1 MKRSRIKASDARSAT
16 PGARRRRALLLIP
29 VLGTLVLVSL
39 WAVIFTRLSVERE
52 STTHES
58 MASAAILSSALEQHT
73 IKAIHQVDQIT
84 RFVKYEY
91 EKSPSEFDLIAT
103 VDKGVV
109 QSDTLVQVSLI
120 DEHGALIATTAD
132 PHPKPIDLSDREH
145 FKVHVHSNDDLLYIS
160 RPVRGRVSGI
170 WTLQITR
177 RLNHSDGSFAGV
189 VVVSEDPAYFT
200 SDFYNV
206 ASIGHEG
213 VIAVVSDNGSVLA
226 RSTGGGAGTSGVAG
240 VSGAS
245 GASSAASDA
254 HAPNAV
260 AKGSGARNAS
270 GPVHGEFSASG
281 VYPTSEH
288 ASGIYVD
295 PIDGVR
301 RIVSYRH
308 IDGYPLGVLVGL
320 SEREELV
327 DFNHTRNVYLLMAGF
342 ISLAMLGFFAV
353 ATGLIGKLLGRE
365 REMTHLV
372 EYDLLTGLRNRYS
385 TLRGL
390 RQDVAHTENIGR
402 LALLFID
409 LDNFKTVNDT
419 LGHNAGD
426 IVLQMT
432 ASRLAETVGQS
443 GTLSRIGGDEFVVVV
458 KGEEVEQRAITLADD
473 ISTMFATPFDVRGSA
488 FVLHAS
494 IGIALFSVSNESEI
508 DLLKKADLA
517 MYSAKDAGKNC
528 YQFYSPQ
535 LSHRADHLMK
545 WEQQLR
551 VALTEQQLF
560 LVYQPKIDLARRCIT
575 GFEALVRWN
584 HPQHGLIPANE
595 FIPVAE
601 STGLIVAVGDFVV
614 HTACMQLAQWQR
626 EGYTGLSLAV
636 NISAVQFW
644 RGDLLETVARS
655 IEASGIP
662 SDKLEL
668 EITETVMVEYP
679 ELVQEKIMALKRLGV
694 RIALD
699 DFGTG
704 YSSLSYLNRFSVDT
718 LKVDRS
724 FIQAIP
730 EDRSVC
736 VMVSAIV
743 NLARSLGLTVVVE
756 GTEREEQIVWLA
768 ALGPVEAQGFLFS
781 RPVPADGVQ
790 ALLDRFGVCGL
801 TRGVMPRSEKDAGH
815 AGQEPPSPAL
825 SDERGV

>member
-1 MKRSRIKASDARSAT
+1 MKRMRTHVFSDALR
-16 PGARRRRALLLIP
+16 GAASTRRRRALLAIP
-29 VLGTLVLVSL
+29 VLGSFVLVLL
-39 WAVIFTRLSVERE
+39 WAVIFARLSVERE
-52 STTHES
+52 ATTHES

-91 EKSPSEFDLIAT
+91 EKSPDNFDLVAT
-103 VDKGVV
+103 VEKGVV

-120 DEHGALIATTAD
+120 DEYGTLIGNTSD

-145 FKVHVHSNDDLLYIS
+145 FKVHAHSNDDLLYIS
-160 RPVRGRVSGI
+160 RPVRGRVSGQ

-177 RLNHSDGSFAGV
+177 RLNHADGSFAGV
-189 VVVSEDPAYFT
+189 VVVSENPTYFT
-200 SDFYNV
+200 NDFYNV

-213 VIAVVSDNGSVLA
+213 VIAVVSDSGSVLA
-226 RSTGGGAGTSGVAG
+226 RSTAGGLSDN
-240 VSGAS
+240 
-245 GASSAASDA
+245 AAT
-254 HAPNAV
+254 HAV
-260 AKGSGARNAS
+260 AKGG
-270 GPVHGEFSASG
+270 GPAERAHAEFSASG
-281 VYPTSEH
+281 VYPTTDH

-295 PIDGVR
+295 PIDHVK

-320 SEREELV
+320 SEREEMT
-327 DFNHTRNVYLLMAGF
+327 DYNHTRNVYLLMASF

-385 TLRGL
+385 TLRAL
-390 RQDVAHTENIGR
+390 RQDVAQPENIGR

-458 KGEEVEQRAITLADD
+458 KGDEVEQRAVTLADD

-494 IGIALFSVSNESEI
+494 IGIALYSVSNESEI

-517 MYSAKDAGKNC
+517 MYSAKDAGRNC

-560 LVYQPKIDLARRCIT
+560 LVYQPKIDLTRRCIT

-601 STGLIVAVGDFVV
+601 STGLIVAVGDFVI
-614 HTACMQLAQWQR
+614 HTACLQLAQWQR
-626 EGYTGLSLAV
+626 DGYAGLSLAV

-644 RGDLLETVARS
+644 RGDLLETVARA

-662 SDKLEL
+662 PDKLEL

-679 ELVQEKIMALKRLGV
+679 ELVQEKIVALKRLGV

-756 GTEREEQIVWLA
+756 GTEREEQIAWLA

-790 ALLDRFGVCGL
+790 ALLDRFGVCGWP
-801 TRGVMPRSEKDAGH
+801 RGQAPRSRKDAGR
-815 AGQEPPSPAL
+815 ESSTAL
-825 SDERGV
+825 SDERGG

>member
-1 MKRSRIKASDARSAT
+1 MARASRQGRAGHSMKRTRSHAASDSRVNAPS
-16 PGARRRRALLLIP
+16 ARRRRALLAIP
-29 VLGTLVLVSL
+29 VLGSLLLVLL
-39 WAVIFTRLSVERE
+39 WAVIFARLSVERDA
-52 STTHES
+52 TTHES

-91 EKSPSEFDLIAT
+91 EKAPDHFNLIAT
-103 VDKGVV
+103 VEKGVV

-120 DEHGALIATTAD
+120 DETGILVANTSD

-145 FKVHVHSNDDLLYIS
+145 FKVHLHANDDLLYIS
-160 RPVRGRVSGI
+160 RPVRGRVSNL

-177 RLNHSDGSFAGV
+177 RLNHPDGSFAGV
-189 VVVSEDPAYFT
+189 VVVSEDPTYFT

-206 ASIGHEG
+206 ASIGREG

-226 RSTGGGAGTSGVAG
+226 RSTSGTLAENPARDGASAGGSRNAG
-240 VSGAS
+240 GAS
-245 GASSAASDA
+245 GSARAA
-254 HAPNAV
+254 
-260 AKGSGARNAS
+260 
-270 GPVHGEFSASG
+270 FSASG
-281 VYPTSEH
+281 VYPTSDH

-295 PIDGVR
+295 PIDHVK

-320 SEREELV
+320 SKREEFA
-327 DFNHTRNVYLLMAGF
+327 DYNHTRNVYLLMASF
-342 ISLAMLGFFAV
+342 ISFAMLGFFAV

-385 TLRGL
+385 TLRAL
-390 RQDVAHTENIGR
+390 RADVAQTDNIGR

-432 ASRLAETVGQS
+432 ASRLAETVGHG
-443 GTLSRIGGDEFVVVV
+443 GTLARIGGDEFVVIV
-458 KGEEVEQRAITLADD
+458 KGDDVEKRAVGLAND
-473 ISTMFATPFDVRGSA
+473 IVTMFATPFDVRGSA

-494 IGIALFSVSNESEI
+494 IGIALYSVSNESEI

-535 LSHRADHLMK
+535 LSHRADHLMR

-551 VALTEQQLF
+551 VALAERQLF

-601 STGLIVAVGDFVV
+601 STGLIVAVGDFVI
-614 HTACMQLAQWQR
+614 HTACAQLAQWQR
-626 EGYTGLSLAV
+626 AGYTGLSLAV

-644 RGDLLETVARS
+644 RGDLLETVARA

-662 SDKLEL
+662 PGKLEL

-679 ELVQEKIMALKRLGV
+679 ELVQEKIVALKRLGV

-736 VMVSAIV
+736 VMVSAII

-756 GTEREEQIVWLA
+756 GTEREEQITWLA

-790 ALLDRFGVCGL
+790 ALLDRFGVCGWAL
-801 TRGVMPRSEKDAGH
+801 ASGALGLGTL
-815 AGQEPPSPAL
+815 GQEPSNTAL
-825 SDERGV
+825 SDERGS

>member
-1 MKRSRIKASDARSAT
+1 MKRARSHAAT
-16 PGARRRRALLLIP
+16 DSRASAPAIRRRRALLAIP
-29 VLGTLVLVSL
+29 VLGTLVLGLL
-39 WAVIFTRLSVERE
+39 WAVIFARLSVERDA
-52 STTHES
+52 TTHES
-58 MASAAILSSALEQHT
+58 TASAAILSSALEQHT

-91 EKSPSEFDLIAT
+91 EKSPGDFDLAAT

-120 DEHGALIATTAD
+120 GANGKLVANTSD
-132 PHPKPIDLSDREH
+132 RRPKPIDLSDREH
-145 FKVHVHSNDDLLYIS
+145 FRVHVHSNDDLLYIS
-160 RPVRGRVSGI
+160 RPVHGRLSGK

-177 RLNHSDGSFAGV
+177 RLNHPDGSFAGV
-189 VVVSEDPAYFT
+189 VVVSEDPTYFT
-200 SDFYNV
+200 NDFYNV
-206 ASIGHEG
+206 ASIGREG
-213 VIAVVSDNGSVLA
+213 VIAVVSDNGAVLA
-226 RSTGGGAGTSGVAG
+226 RSAGGTLTESRSPGAVTKGSTR
-240 VSGAS
+240 
-245 GASSAASDA
+245 SDA
-254 HAPNAV
+254 APAQ
-260 AKGSGARNAS
+260 A
-270 GPVHGEFSASG
+270 EFSASG
-281 VYPTSEH
+281 VYPTSGH

-295 PIDGVR
+295 PIDHVK

-320 SEREELV
+320 SEREEFA
-327 DFNHTRNVYLLMAGF
+327 DYHHTRNVYLLMASF

-385 TLRGL
+385 TLRAL
-390 RQDVAHTENIGR
+390 RHDVAQTENIGR

-432 ASRLAETVGQS
+432 ASRLAETVGSS

-458 KGEEVEQRAITLADD
+458 KGDDVEQRAVTLAND
-473 ISTMFATPFDVRGSA
+473 IATMFATPFDVRGSA

-551 VALTEQQLF
+551 VALTEEQLF

-584 HPQHGLIPANE
+584 HPQHGLIPAIE

-601 STGLIVAVGDFVV
+601 STGLIVAFGDFVI
-614 HTACMQLAQWQR
+614 HTACAQLAQWQR
-626 EGYTGLSLAV
+626 EGYSGLSLAV

-644 RGDLLETVARS
+644 RGDLLETVARAITS
-655 IEASGIP
+655 SGIP
-662 SDKLEL
+662 PDKLEL

-679 ELVQEKIMALKRLGV
+679 ELVEEKIAALKRLGV

-756 GTEREEQIVWLA
+756 GTEREEQIAWLA

-790 ALLDRFGVCGL
+790 ALLDRFGVCGWPVGR
-801 TRGVMPRSEKDAGH
+801 TARGRKH
-815 AGQEPPSPAL
+815 PAL
-825 SDERGV
+825 SDERGG

>member
-1 MKRSRIKASDARSAT
+1 MKRARTHAVPDTLTSA
-16 PGARRRRALLLIP
+16 PAARRRRALLAIP
-29 VLGTLVLVSL
+29 VLGTFVLVLL
-39 WAVIFTRLSVERE
+39 WAVIFARLSVERE
-52 STTHES
+52 ATTHES
-58 MASAAILSSALEQHT
+58 MSSAAILSAALEQHT

-91 EKSPSEFDLIAT
+91 EKSPDNFDLIAT
-103 VDKGVV
+103 VEKGVV

-120 DEHGALIATTAD
+120 DEYGTLVGNTSD

-145 FKVHVHSNDDLLYIS
+145 FKVHAHSNDDLLYVS
-160 RPVRGRVSGI
+160 RPVRGRVSGL
-170 WTLQITR
+170 WTLQFTR
-177 RLNHSDGSFAGV
+177 RLNHPDGSFAGV

-206 ASIGHEG
+206 ASIGREG
-213 VIAVVSDNGSVLA
+213 VIAVVSDSGSVLA
-226 RSTGGGAGTSGVAG
+226 RSTGGGLAD
-240 VSGAS
+240 GAAAATAAAQGNGGDAS
-245 GASSAASDA
+245 AAASSR
-254 HAPNAV
+254 
-260 AKGSGARNAS
+260 ARAD
-270 GPVHGEFSASG
+270 FTASG
-281 VYPTSEH
+281 VYPTLDH

-295 PIDGVR
+295 PIDHVK

-320 SEREELV
+320 SEREEMI
-327 DFNHTRNVYLLMAGF
+327 DYNHTRNVYLLMASF

-385 TLRGL
+385 TLRAL
-390 RQDVAHTENIGR
+390 RQDVAQQENIGR

-458 KGEEVEQRAITLADD
+458 KGDEVEQRAVTLADD

-517 MYSAKDAGKNC
+517 MYSAKDAGRNC

-551 VALTEQQLF
+551 VALTEEQLF
-560 LVYQPKIDLARRCIT
+560 LVYQPKIDLTRRCIT

-601 STGLIVAVGDFVV
+601 STGLIVAVGDFVI
-614 HTACMQLAQWQR
+614 HTACRQLAQWQQD
-626 EGYTGLSLAV
+626 GYTGLSLAV

-644 RGDLLETVARS
+644 RGDLLETVARA

-662 SDKLEL
+662 PDKLEL

-679 ELVQEKIMALKRLGV
+679 ELVQEKIVALKRLGV

-736 VMVSAIV
+736 VMVSAII

-756 GTEREEQIVWLA
+756 GTERDEQIAWLA

-790 ALLDRFGVCGL
+790 ALLDRFGVCGWSRGQAPR
-801 TRGVMPRSEKDAGH
+801 TRNDVGR
-815 AGQEPPSPAL
+815 EPSSPAL
-825 SDERGV
+825 TDEPGGR

>member
-1 MKRSRIKASDARSAT
+1 MKRMRSYAAT
-16 PGARRRRALLLIP
+16 DTLLGAPSARRRRALLAIP
-29 VLGTLVLVSL
+29 VLGTFVLALL
-39 WAVIFTRLSVERE
+39 WAVIFARLSVERE
-52 STTHES
+52 ATTHES

-91 EKSPSEFDLIAT
+91 EKSPDNFDLIST
-103 VDKGVV
+103 VEKGVV

-120 DEHGALIATTAD
+120 DEYGTLTATTAD

-145 FKVHVHSNDDLLYIS
+145 FRVHAHSNDDLLYIS
-160 RPVRGRVSGI
+160 RPVRGRVSGL

-177 RLNHSDGSFAGV
+177 RLNHPDGSFAGV

-200 SDFYNV
+200 NDFYNV
-206 ASIGHEG
+206 ASIGREG

-226 RSTGGGAGTSGVAG
+226 RSTGGGLAE
-240 VSGAS
+240 
-245 GASSAASDA
+245 SAAA
-254 HAPNAV
+254 NAV
-260 AKGSGARNAS
+260 ARGARNAANERT
-270 GPVHGEFSASG
+270 HAAFSASG

-295 PIDGVR
+295 PIDHVK

-320 SEREELV
+320 SEREELT
-327 DFNHTRNVYLLMAGF
+327 DYNHTRNVYLLMASF

-385 TLRGL
+385 TLRAL
-390 RQDVAHTENIGR
+390 RQEVAQPENIGR

-458 KGEEVEQRAITLADD
+458 KGDDVEQRAVTLADD

-517 MYSAKDAGKNC
+517 MYSAKDAGRNC

-551 VALTEQQLF
+551 VALTEAQLF

-575 GFEALVRWN
+575 GFEALARWN

-601 STGLIVAVGDFVV
+601 STGLIVAVGDFVI
-614 HTACMQLAQWQR
+614 HTACKQLAQWQR
-626 EGYTGLSLAV
+626 DGYTGLSLAV

-644 RGDLLETVARS
+644 RGDLLETVARA
-655 IEASGIP
+655 IEESGIP
-662 SDKLEL
+662 PDKLEL

-679 ELVQEKIMALKRLGV
+679 ELVQEKIVALKRLGV

-756 GTEREEQIVWLA
+756 GTEREEQIAWLA

-790 ALLDRFGVCGL
+790 TLLDRFGTCGRP
-801 TRGVMPRSEKDAGH
+801 RGQSPRARKDAGH
-815 AGQEPPSPAL
+815 ESSTAL

>member
-1 MKRSRIKASDARSAT
+1 MKQADF
-16 PGARRRRALLLIP
+16 PRRRRALFAIP
-29 VLGTLVLVSL
+29 ALGALVLVLL
-39 WAVIFTRLSVERE
+39 WTVIFARLSVERDAA
-52 STTHES
+52 THAS

-84 RFVKYEY
+84 RFVKYEF
-91 EKSPSEFDLIAT
+91 EKTPGQFNLAST
-103 VDKGVV
+103 VEKGVV

-120 DEHGALIATTAD
+120 DEHGMLVASTSGAT
-132 PHPKPIDLSDREH
+132 PKPVDLSDREH
-145 FKVHVHSNDDLLYIS
+145 FRIHQLSNDDLLYIS
-160 RPVRGRVSGI
+160 KPVLGRVSRQ

-177 RLNHSDGSFAGV
+177 RLNHPDGSFAGV
-189 VVVSEDPAYFT
+189 VVVSEDPSYFT

-206 ASIGHEG
+206 ASIGRDG
-213 VIAVVSDNGSVLA
+213 VVAVISDNGSVLA
-226 RSTGGGAGTSGVAG
+226 RSTGVGAGPTPSKPDSLLIKKV
-240 VSGAS
+240 
-245 GASSAASDA
+245 D
-254 HAPNAV
+254 
-260 AKGSGARNAS
+260 GSGDPKGA
-270 GPVHGEFSASG
+270 FTASG

-295 PIDGVR
+295 PIDNVT

-320 SEREELV
+320 SQAEEFT
-327 DFNHTRNVYLLMAGF
+327 DFNHTRRVYLLMATF

-385 TLRGL
+385 TLQML
-390 RQDVAHTENIGR
+390 RYDVAKPENVGH

-432 ASRLAETVGQS
+432 ASRLAETVSDNGM
-443 GTLSRIGGDEFVVVV
+443 LSRIGGDEFVVVV
-458 KGEEVEQRAITLADD
+458 KGADVERQAVELAEAV
-473 ISTMFATPFDVRGSA
+473 SHMFATPFDVRGSA

-494 IGIALFSVSNESEI
+494 IGIALYSVSSESEI

-551 VALTEQQLF
+551 VALAQNQLF
-560 LVYQPKIDLARRCIT
+560 LAYQPKIDLTRRCIT
-575 GFEALVRWN
+575 GFEALARWN

-601 STGLIVAVGDFVV
+601 STGLIVPIGDFVI
-614 HTACMQLAQWQR
+614 HTACRQLAIWQSQ
-626 EGYTGLSLAV
+626 GYDGLSLAV

-644 RGDLLETVARS
+644 RGDLLETVAAAIRES
-655 IEASGIP
+655 GIASGR
-662 SDKLEL
+662 LEL
-668 EITETVMVEYP
+668 EITETVMMEFPDIVA
-679 ELVQEKIMALKRLGV
+679 EKISALKRLGV

-704 YSSLSYLNRFSVDT
+704 YSSLSYLNRFAVDT

-730 EDRSVC
+730 HDRSVC

-756 GTEREEQIVWLA
+756 GTETEEQIAWLSR
-768 ALGPVEAQGFLFS
+768 LGPIEAQGFLFS
-781 RPVPADGVQ
+781 RAVPAEGVQ

-801 TRGVMPRSEKDAGH
+801 GLVADVAALPFGEA
-815 AGQEPPSPAL
+815 PSNAV
-825 SDERGV
+825 D

>member
-1 MKRSRIKASDARSAT
+1 MKRRRSHAASDARQSALST
-16 PGARRRRALLLIP
+16 RRRRALLAIP
-29 VLGTLVLVSL
+29 VLGTLVLGLL
-39 WAVIFTRLSVERE
+39 WAVIFARLSVERQA
-52 STTHES
+52 TMHES

-91 EKSPSEFDLIAT
+91 EKSPGNFNLTST
-103 VDKGVV
+103 VEKGVV

-120 DEHGALIATTAD
+120 DAD
-132 PHPKPIDLSDREH
+132 GKLVAITSDSNPKRIDLSDREH
-145 FKVHVHSNDDLLYIS
+145 FKVHTHSNDDLLYIS
-160 RPVRGRVSGI
+160 RPVRGRVSGV

-177 RLNHSDGSFAGV
+177 RLNHPDGSFAGV

-226 RSTGGGAGTSGVAG
+226 RSTGVTLPPNPSEKPVARR
-240 VSGAS
+240 S
-245 GASSAASDA
+245 
-254 HAPNAV
+254 
-260 AKGSGARNAS
+260 ARNQTAPAQS
-270 GPVHGEFSASG
+270 AFSASG

-288 ASGIYVD
+288 ASGINVD
-295 PIDGVR
+295 PIDGVK

-320 SEREELV
+320 SEREEFA
-327 DFNHTRNVYLLMAGF
+327 DYNHTRNVYLLMASF

-372 EYDLLTGLRNRYS
+372 EFDLLTGLRNRYS
-385 TLRGL
+385 TLRAL
-390 RQDVAHTENIGR
+390 RADVAQTENIGR

-443 GTLSRIGGDEFVVVV
+443 GTLSRIGGDEFVVIV
-458 KGEEVEQRAITLADD
+458 KGDDVEKRAVTLAND
-473 ISTMFATPFDVRGSA
+473 IVTMFATPFDVRGSA

-517 MYSAKDAGKNC
+517 MYSAKDAGRNC

-551 VALTEQQLF
+551 IALTEQQLF
-560 LVYQPKIDLARRCIT
+560 LVYQPKIDLTRRCIT

-601 STGLIVAVGDFVV
+601 STGLIVAVGDFVI
-614 HTACMQLAQWQR
+614 HTACAQLAQWQR
-626 EGYTGLSLAV
+626 AGYTGLSLAV

-644 RGDLLETVARS
+644 RGDLLETVARA
-655 IEASGIP
+655 IQASGIP
-662 SDKLEL
+662 PDKLEL

-679 ELVQEKIMALKRLGV
+679 ELVQEKIVALKGLGV

-724 FIQAIP
+724 FIQAVP

-736 VMVSAIV
+736 VMVSAII

-756 GTEREEQIVWLA
+756 GTEREEQIAWLA

-781 RPVPADGVQ
+781 RPVPGDGVQ
-790 ALLDRFGVCGL
+790 ALLDRFGVCGWPMGRAARERKNL
-801 TRGVMPRSEKDAGH
+801 
-815 AGQEPPSPAL
+815 GQEPSSTAL
-825 SDERGV
+825 TDERGS

>member
-1 MKRSRIKASDARSAT
+1 
-16 PGARRRRALLLIP
+16 
-29 VLGTLVLVSL
+29 
-39 WAVIFTRLSVERE
+39 
-52 STTHES
+52 

-84 RFVKYEY
+84 RFVKYEF
-91 EKSPSEFDLIAT
+91 EKTPGQFNLAST
-103 VDKGVV
+103 VEKGVV

-120 DEHGALIATTAD
+120 DEHGMLIGSTSGAI
-132 PHPKPIDLSDREH
+132 PKPVDLSDREH
-145 FKVHVHSNDDLLYIS
+145 FRIHQLSNDDLLYIS
-160 RPVRGRVSGI
+160 KPVLGRVSRQ

-177 RLNHSDGSFAGV
+177 RLNHPDGSFAGV
-189 VVVSEDPAYFT
+189 VVVSEDPSYFT

-206 ASIGHEG
+206 ASIGRDG
-213 VIAVVSDNGSVLA
+213 VVAVISDNGSVLA
-226 RSTGGGAGTSGVAG
+226 RSTGVGAGTTSVHPDGRLTKKVDGTGNGDARG
-240 VSGAS
+240 GFTAS
-245 GASSAASDA
+245 GM
-254 HAPNAV
+254 
-260 AKGSGARNAS
+260 
-270 GPVHGEFSASG
+270 
-281 VYPTSEH
+281 YPTSEH

-295 PIDGVR
+295 PIDNVT

-320 SEREELV
+320 SQAEEFT
-327 DFNHTRNVYLLMAGF
+327 DFNHTRRVYLLMATF

-385 TLRGL
+385 TLQML
-390 RQDVAHTENIGR
+390 RHDVAKPENVGH

-432 ASRLAETVGQS
+432 ASRLAETISDNGM
-443 GTLSRIGGDEFVVVV
+443 LSRIGGDEFVVVV
-458 KGEEVEQRAITLADD
+458 KGADVERQAVELAEAV
-473 ISTMFATPFDVRGSA
+473 SHMFATPFDVRGSA

-494 IGIALFSVSNESEI
+494 IGIALYSVSSESEI

-551 VALTEQQLF
+551 VALAQDQLF
-560 LVYQPKIDLARRCIT
+560 LAYQPKIDLTRRCIT
-575 GFEALVRWN
+575 GFEALARWN

-601 STGLIVAVGDFVV
+601 STGLIVPIGDFVI
-614 HTACMQLAQWQR
+614 HTACRQLAVWQR
-626 EGYTGLSLAV
+626 HGYDGLSLAV

-644 RGDLLETVARS
+644 RGDLLETVAAAIR
-655 IEASGIP
+655 ESGIAP
-662 SDKLEL
+662 GKLEL
-668 EITETVMVEYP
+668 EITETVMMEFPDIVA
-679 ELVQEKIMALKRLGV
+679 EKISALKRLGV

-704 YSSLSYLNRFSVDT
+704 YSSLSYLNRFAVDT

-730 EDRSVC
+730 HDRSVC

-756 GTEREEQIVWLA
+756 GTETEEQVAWLSR
-768 ALGPVEAQGFLFS
+768 LGPVEAQGFLFS
-781 RPVPADGVQ
+781 RAVPADGVQ

-801 TRGVMPRSEKDAGH
+801 ALMADVAALPLGEA
-815 AGQEPPSPAL
+815 PSNAV
-825 SDERGV
+825 D

>member
-1 MKRSRIKASDARSAT
+1 LFAI
-16 PGARRRRALLLIP
+16 PAL
-29 VLGTLVLVSL
+29 GGLVLVLL
-39 WAVIFTRLSVERE
+39 WTVIFARLSVERDAA
-52 STTHES
+52 THAS

-84 RFVKYEY
+84 RFVKYEF
-91 EKSPSEFDLIAT
+91 EKAPGQFNLAST
-103 VDKGVV
+103 VEKGVV
-109 QSDTLVQVSLI
+109 QSDTLVQVALI
-120 DEHGALIATTAD
+120 DEHGMLIASTAGAI
-132 PHPKPIDLSDREH
+132 PKPVDLSDREH
-145 FKVHVHSNDDLLYIS
+145 FRIHQLSNDDLLYIS
-160 RPVRGRVSGI
+160 KPVLGRVSRQ

-177 RLNHSDGSFAGV
+177 RLNHPDGSFAGV
-189 VVVSEDPAYFT
+189 VVVSEDPSYFT

-206 ASIGHEG
+206 ASIGRDG
-213 VIAVVSDNGSVLA
+213 VVAVISDNGSVLA
-226 RSTGGGAGTSGVAG
+226 RSTGVGAGTTS
-240 VSGAS
+240 
-245 GASSAASDA
+245 
-254 HAPNAV
+254 
-260 AKGSGARNAS
+260 
-270 GPVHGEFSASG
+270 VHLDGRLTKQVDGNGDVRGGFTASG

-295 PIDGVR
+295 PIDNVT

-320 SEREELV
+320 SQAEEFT
-327 DFNHTRNVYLLMAGF
+327 DFNHTRRVYLLMATF

-385 TLRGL
+385 TLQML
-390 RQDVAHTENIGR
+390 RHDVAKPENVGR

-432 ASRLAETVGQS
+432 ASRLAETVSDNGM
-443 GTLSRIGGDEFVVVV
+443 LSRIGGDEFVVVV
-458 KGEEVEQRAITLADD
+458 KGADVERQAVELAEAV
-473 ISTMFATPFDVRGSA
+473 SHMFATPFDVRGSA

-494 IGIALFSVSNESEI
+494 IGIALYSVSSESEI

-551 VALTEQQLF
+551 VALAQDQLF
-560 LVYQPKIDLARRCIT
+560 LAYQPKIDLTRRCIT
-575 GFEALVRWN
+575 GFEALARWN

-601 STGLIVAVGDFVV
+601 STGLIVPIGDFVI
-614 HTACMQLAQWQR
+614 HTACRQLAVWQR
-626 EGYTGLSLAV
+626 QGYDGLSLAV

-644 RGDLLETVARS
+644 RGDLLETVAAAIR
-655 IEASGIP
+655 ESGIEP
-662 SDKLEL
+662 GKLEL
-668 EITETVMVEYP
+668 EITETVMMEFPDIVA
-679 ELVQEKIMALKRLGV
+679 EKISALKRLGV

-704 YSSLSYLNRFSVDT
+704 YSSLSYLNRFAVDT

-730 EDRSVC
+730 HDRSVC
-736 VMVSAIV
+736 VMVSAII

-756 GTEREEQIVWLA
+756 GTETEEQVAWLSR
-768 ALGPVEAQGFLFS
+768 LGPIEAQGFLFS
-781 RPVPADGVQ
+781 RAVPADGVQ

-801 TRGVMPRSEKDAGH
+801 RLMADVAALPLGEA
-815 AGQEPPSPAL
+815 PSNTV
-825 SDERGV
+825 D

>member
-1 MKRSRIKASDARSAT
+1 MKRTRSHAFSET
-16 PGARRRRALLLIP
+16 ILGAPSVRRRRALLAIP
-29 VLGTLVLVSL
+29 VLGTFVLVLL
-39 WAVIFTRLSVERE
+39 WAVIFARLSVERE
-52 STTHES
+52 ATTHES

-91 EKSPSEFDLIAT
+91 EKSPDNFDLIAT
-103 VDKGVV
+103 VEKGVV

-120 DEHGALIATTAD
+120 DEYGTLIANTSD

-145 FKVHVHSNDDLLYIS
+145 YKVHAHSNDDLLYIS
-160 RPVRGRVSGI
+160 RPVRGRVSGL

-177 RLNHSDGSFAGV
+177 RLNHPDGSFAGV

-200 SDFYNV
+200 NDFYNV
-206 ASIGHEG
+206 ASIGREG

-226 RSTGGGAGTSGVAG
+226 RSTGGSLAESA
-240 VSGAS
+240 AAN
-245 GASSAASDA
+245 GASSVAVKSSGRGAPAD
-254 HAPNAV
+254 HA
-260 AKGSGARNAS
+260 
-270 GPVHGEFSASG
+270 HGEFSASG
-281 VYPTSEH
+281 VYPTTDH

-295 PIDGVR
+295 PIDNVK

-320 SEREELV
+320 SEREEMI
-327 DFNHTRNVYLLMAGF
+327 DYNHTRNVYLLMASF

-385 TLRGL
+385 TLRAL
-390 RQDVAHTENIGR
+390 RHDVAQPENIGR

-458 KGEEVEQRAITLADD
+458 KGDDVEQRAVTLADD
-473 ISTMFATPFDVRGSA
+473 IATMFATPFDVRGSA

-517 MYSAKDAGKNC
+517 MYSAKDAGRNC

-551 VALTEQQLF
+551 VALTEEQLF
-560 LVYQPKIDLARRCIT
+560 LVYQPKIDLTRRCIT

-601 STGLIVAVGDFVV
+601 STGLIVAVGDFVI

-626 EGYTGLSLAV
+626 DGYTGLSLAV

-644 RGDLLETVARS
+644 RGDLLETVARA

-679 ELVQEKIMALKRLGV
+679 ELVQEKIVALKRLGV

-756 GTEREEQIVWLA
+756 GTEREEQIAWLA

-790 ALLDRFGVCGL
+790 ALLDRFGVCGWP
-801 TRGVMPRSEKDAGH
+801 RGQSPRSRKGEGSEA
-815 AGQEPPSPAL
+815 PSTAL
-825 SDERGV
+825 SDERGA